1 MIAPESLAVHIEPT
15 QRVVFYPT
23 FGRRASGG
31 WEVSI
36 HGALF
41 REGVEDF
48 RKKFFLGL
56 LRRVLKIKRDDLHCA
71 LFRQRI
77 AGFLLREQG
86 GRHLAIELAG
96 REHVLPKRT
105 RRNGHVRIR
114 LLLSDSEVE
123 RATGEPSLRS
133 HWLPFRAATAAG
145 DPRSFPGAV
154 RLVLPTGVSVIS
166 DIDDTLKHTGVGDR
180 KELLANT
187 FLHKFEPVDGMA
199 DVFRRW
205 AREEAAF
212 HYVSSSPW
220 QLYSPLRELLDAERY
235 PAGTFHLKT
244 IRFRDPSVL
253 RLFVARRLAK
263 RRAIVSILK
272 AFPYRRFVLI
282 GDSGEKDPEMYGDMA
297 RKFPRQIAHIYIR
310 DLPHRPLGIERCERA
325 FRRLPEGSWH
335 VYRDAAELD
344 QPLDSVISPH

>member
-1 MIAPESLAVHIEPT
+1 MIAPGSLAAEIEPT
-15 QRVVFYPT
+15 QCVVFYPT
-23 FGRRASGG
+23 FGRRAAGG
-31 WEVSI
+31 WEI
-36 HGALF
+36 ALHAGLF

-56 LRRVLKIKRDDLHCA
+56 LRRVLKIKRDDLHNE

-77 AGFLLREQG
+77 AGFLLREQP
-86 GRHLAIELAG
+86 GRHLAIQCGEREL
-96 REHVLPKRT
+96 VLPKRT
-105 RRNGHVRIR
+105 RRNGHVRLRIQ
-114 LLLSDSEVE
+114 LSDAEVE
-123 RATGEPSLRS
+123 RMTGQPSLRS
-133 HWLPFRAATAAG
+133 QWLALKAATAAG
-145 DPRSFPGAV
+145 DPRTFDGAV
-154 RLVLPTGVSVIS
+154 RLILPTGVSVIS

-180 KELLANT
+180 KVLLANT
-187 FLHKFEPVDGMA
+187 FLHKFEPIDGMA

-205 AREEAAF
+205 AADGAAF

-220 QLYSPLRELLDAERY
+220 QLYWPLRQLLDAESY

-263 RRAIVSILK
+263 RRSIVSILK
-272 AFPYRRFVLI
+272 AFPYRRFVLV

-297 RKFPRQIAHIYIR
+297 RRFPRQIARIFIR
-310 DLPHRPLGIERCERA
+310 DLPHRPVGIERSERA
-325 FRRLPEGSWH
+325 FRRLPEGLWH

-344 QPLDSVISPH
+344 GPLESMVTSR